1 LKIDLGCTLVL
12 KDVRHVSDILLNLIF
27 TGKLDDEGY
36 INHFSGG
43 KWKLTKGSLI
53 VAKGKKK
60 SSFYTLHA
68 SICKMEVNAIE
79 KKISTELWHNQ
90 LGHMSEKGMQ
100 ILAKKS
106 LLSGVEGTILETCDD
121 CLAGKQHQISF
132 KRSSHSTKSNRY
144 LYSDLCGPLKS
155 KL

>member
-12 KDVRHVSDILLNLIF
+12 KDVRHVPDILLNLIF

-36 INHFSGG
+36 INHFGVG

-68 SICKMEVNAIE
+68 SICKIEVNAIE
-79 KKISTELWHNQ
+79 KKISTELWHN
-90 LGHMSEKGMQ
+90 
-100 ILAKKS
+100 
-106 LLSGVEGTILETCDD
+106 
-121 CLAGKQHQISF
+121 
-132 KRSSHSTKSNRY
+132 
-144 LYSDLCGPLKS
+144 
-155 KL
+155 